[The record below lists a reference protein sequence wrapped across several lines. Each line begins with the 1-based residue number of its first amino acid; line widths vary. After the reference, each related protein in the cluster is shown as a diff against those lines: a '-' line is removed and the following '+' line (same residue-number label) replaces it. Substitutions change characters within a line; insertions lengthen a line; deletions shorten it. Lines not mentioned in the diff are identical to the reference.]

1 MFNIGEINSS
11 NNLLLDYLKNQSQSD
26 GMKRRISNALWKDSI
41 KWAIAATLSG
51 LFLVYL
57 WMQSKWAR
65 VGISSST

>member
-1 MFNIGEINSS
+1 
-11 NNLLLDYLKNQSQSD
+11 
-26 GMKRRISNALWKDSI
+26 MKRRISNALWKDSI